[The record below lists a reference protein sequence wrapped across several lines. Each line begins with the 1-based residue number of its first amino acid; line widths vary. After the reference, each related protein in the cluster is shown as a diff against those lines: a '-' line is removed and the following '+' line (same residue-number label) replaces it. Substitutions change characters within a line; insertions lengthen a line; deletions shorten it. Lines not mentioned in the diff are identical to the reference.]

1 MPTPNQNEQEAIR
14 NLQRYLRQLYFS
26 EENIPNVPVDGIFDT
41 ATRES
46 LRAFQ
51 RSRGLPE
58 TGIADQRTWELLF
71 DAYRAALALGDIPVS
86 VELFP
91 IYPRGSVLSMGSQG
105 FAVMTLQY
113 LLGELEHT
121 YGELI
126 APPMDGIY
134 GEKTQ
139 GAVRAFQLRNAL
151 PPNGIADLL
160 TWNRIVDQYNALFRS
175 FQRE

>member
-26 EENIPNVPVDGIFDT
+26 EENIPEAPVDGVFDST
-41 ATRES
+41 TEAA

-71 DAYRAALALGDIPVS
+71 NAYRAALALAAPPVS
-86 VELFP
+86 VEIFP
-91 IYPRGSVLSMGSQG
+91 IYPQGTVLSPGSQG
-105 FAVMTLQY
+105 FAVMTRQY

-121 YGELI
+121 YRELI

-151 PPNGIADLL
+151 PPDGIADLL
-160 TWNRIVDQYNALFRS
+160 TWNRIVDQYNTLFRS
-175 FQRE
+175 FQAE